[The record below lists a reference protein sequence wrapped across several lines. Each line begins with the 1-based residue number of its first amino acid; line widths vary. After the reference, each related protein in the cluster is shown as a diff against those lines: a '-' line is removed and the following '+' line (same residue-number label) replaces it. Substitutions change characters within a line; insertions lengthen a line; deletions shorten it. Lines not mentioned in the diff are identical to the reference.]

1 MRIQSLFPNTKRR
14 KRCIISDGGNEKSF
28 GKIKA
33 LDAEVRKIDEELNA
47 ILLTIPNIPHESVPM
62 GDSDEDNVEV
72 RRWGEPRK
80 FDFTPKP
87 HWEIGENLDILDFSK
102 AAKVTGADLHFTRT
116 WARLERALMN
126 FMLDLHVDKHGYVIR
141 KFRNCGLIFSC
152 SPHFLTDMP
161 TSCSFGSIPSS
172 MRS

>member
-1 MRIQSLFPNTKRR
+1 
-14 KRCIISDGGNEKSF
+14 
-28 GKIKA
+28 
-33 LDAEVRKIDEELNA
+33 LNA

-102 AAKVTGADLHFTRT
+102 AAKVTGARFTFYKGLG
-116 WARLERALMN
+116 ARLERALMN
-126 FMLDLHVDKHGYVIR
+126 FMLDLHVDKHGV
-141 KFRNCGLIFSC
+141 C
-152 SPHFLTDMP
+152 
-161 TSCSFGSIPSS
+161 GSISTVFGT
-172 MRS
+172 